1 MTNKFID
8 FLVQHNALDEYDK
21 NNKSKNPYD
30 YFGAFKWERTSE
42 GYNYWWNLD
51 FLWHKTLNQKESKIE
66 KRKICIYQYCLQ
78 NGNDFNSGFLE
89 APAIKSST
97 EAAQL
102 RTIICENLK
111 LNEKNYTLISL
122 NIIGEKDE

>member
-1 MTNKFID
+1 MRTN
-8 FLVQHNALDEYDK
+8 
-21 NNKSKNPYD
+21 
-30 YFGAFKWERTSE
+30 
-42 GYNYWWNLD
+42 
-51 FLWHKTLNQKESKIE
+51 
-66 KRKICIYQYCLQ
+66 RKIYVYQYCLQ

-89 APAIKSST
+89 APAIKSSA

-102 RTIICENLK
+102 RTMMCENLK

>member
-1 MTNKFID
+1 MTDKFKKFLIEHNCLDDYNNYSHPNEINMFD
-8 FLVQHNALDEYDK
+8 FDWDK
-21 NNKSKNPYD
+21 T
-30 YFGAFKWERTSE
+30 EQ
-42 GYNYWWNLD
+42 GYEEWRNLD
-51 FLWHKTLNQKESKIE
+51 VLWHKVLNQKESKIQ

-89 APAIKSST
+89 APAIKSSA

>member
-1 MTNKFID
+1 MII
-8 FLVQHNALDEYDK
+8 LVLLNGKEPQKDIII
-21 NNKSKNPYD
+21 
-30 YFGAFKWERTSE
+30 G
-42 GYNYWWNLD
+42 GIQI

-89 APAIKSST
+89 APAIKSSS